1 MQTCC
6 ENARA
11 SFFPLHQLHMCLWL
25 TLAVQLGALLLVTS
39 AASSSSGT
47 LRATA
52 IMIQRTVAKQRDC
65 ILLLNSISIAALNF
79 KPLYALNPFTTSDVM
94 FVCHIH

>member
-52 IMIQRTVAKQRDC
+52 MVIQRTVAKQRDC
-65 ILLLNSISIAALNF
+65 ILLLSMSIAALNVM
-79 KPLYALNPFTTSDVM
+79 PLYALNPFTTSDVM

>member
-1 MQTCC
+1 
-6 ENARA
+6 
-11 SFFPLHQLHMCLWL
+11 MCLWL

-52 IMIQRTVAKQRDC
+52 MVIQRTVAKKIDC
-65 ILLLNSISIAALNF
+65 ILLFSISIAALNVMA
-79 KPLYALNPFTTSDVM
+79 LYALNPFTTSDACNVCLI
-94 FVCHIH
+94 CHINQYIREGLKT